1 MPAAPAALLLDLD
14 GTLVDSEPLH
24 VRAHL
29 KFLASV
35 GIAATEADCLANI
48 GKGDRSFYRFL
59 RERAG
64 RTDGDPD
71 TWVEHK
77 TDVLIDLYRTEGLPL
92 RPGVADLLERAWRAG
107 IPCQVVT
114 SAERRLAV
122 AALEATGLTHRLPAR
137 VCFEDVTRPKPH
149 PDPYRL
155 AANRL
160 GLPPARCWVIEDSV
174 TGATAGV
181 AAGCVTFAV
190 AGLVPA
196 ERLAATGATVVNGMA
211 NITWR

>member
-1 MPAAPAALLLDLD
+1 MPAPAALLLDLD
-14 GTLVDSEPLH
+14 GTLVDSEPRH

-29 KFLASV
+29 RFLASV
-35 GIAATEADCLANI
+35 GLPATEADCLANI

-71 TWVEHK
+71 AWVEGK
-77 TDVLIDLYRTEGLPL
+77 TDVLIDLYRTKGLPL
-92 RPGVADLLERAWRAG
+92 RPGVADLLERAYRAG
-107 IPCQVVT
+107 IPCTIVT
-114 SAERRLAV
+114 SAERRLCV
-122 AALEATGLTHRLPAR
+122 AALEATGLDRRLPAR

-149 PDPYRL
+149 PDPYLL
-155 AANRL
+155 AARRL
-160 GLPPARCWVIEDSV
+160 DVPPQRCWVIEDSV

-181 AAGCVTFAV
+181 AAGCTTFAV

-196 ERLAATGATVVNGMA
+196 ERLAATGARVVA
-211 NITWR
+211 SVDEVRW